1 MIHQF
6 RKASRTDVPEIWSIL
21 QQAIHR
27 RKLDGSRQWQD
38 GYPNEEVLRQDIDKG
53 VGYVLTID
61 DAVAGYAA
69 ILIND
74 EPAYHEL
81 KGSWITNGDFV
92 VLHRLAVSDQFLGQ
106 GIAQKMLLHA
116 EQVALKNDIN
126 SVKID
131 TNFDNAPMLKIV
143 EKLGYQ
149 YCGEVTFRG
158 GARMAFEKVLSSSE
172 DATER

>member
-1 MIHQF
+1 MTHHF
-6 RKASRTDVPEIWSIL
+6 RKGTPADSPTIWAIL
-21 QQAIHR
+21 QQAVLR

-38 GYPNEEVLRQDIDKG
+38 GYPNEDVVRHDIEKS
-53 VGYVLTID
+53 VGYVLTVD
-61 DAVAGYAA
+61 EVVAGYAA

-74 EPAYHEL
+74 EPAYNEL
-81 KGSWITNGDFV
+81 KGNWITNGDFV

-106 GIAQKMLLHA
+106 GIAQKMLHHTELL
-116 EQVALKNDIN
+116 ALENNIH

-131 TNFDNAPMLKIV
+131 TNFDNVPMLKIV

-158 GARMAFEKVLSSSE
+158 GVRMAFEKLLS
-172 DATER
+172 R